1 MPCRCPAAQH
11 DGMRNFILIVLL
23 VGLAAAAAA
32 QYKGQIFGGADV
44 TFDGETLLVKPENA
58 QPVRLRLWGIDTS
71 EMKDAAWG
79 QEARGALSDFLDWS
93 KRVQC
98 LVVDHDKH
106 KRPVARCATTGPGI
120 AGGKDLAVW
129 LLERG
134 WAVAD
139 RNFTHAPD
147 ADPWLAEL
155 YDDAERTARD
165 GRLGLWAERPK

>member
-1 MPCRCPAAQH
+1 M
-11 DGMRNFILIVLL
+11 IVLL
-23 VGLAAAAAA
+23 VGLAAPAAA
-32 QYKGQIFGGADV
+32 QFTYKGQIFGGADV
-44 TFDGETLLVKPENA
+44 TFDGETLLIKPESA
-58 QPVRLRLWGIDTS
+58 QPVRLGLWGIDTS
-71 EMKDAAWG
+71 EMKEAPWG
-79 QEARGALSDFLDWS
+79 RNARGALSDFLDWS

-98 LVVDHDKH
+98 RVVDPDKH
-106 KRPVARCATTGPGI
+106 KRPVARCVTTGPGV

-155 YDDAERTARD
+155 YDNAERAAR
-165 GRLGLWAERPK
+165 GSRLGLWAEMPK